1 MTHTVGIFAFDA
13 IEALDFAGPYEVFT
27 TASRMQARIDAD
39 APPLFDVF
47 TVGRT
52 ASPLRVRA
60 GLGVFPEHDFSH
72 HPRVDVLIIP
82 GRVVTAALARP
93 EAPTCVP
100 RSQRW

>member
-1 MTHTVGIFAFDA
+1 MTHTVGIIVFDA

-52 ASPLRVRA
+52 ASPLRARA
-60 GLGVFPEHDFSH
+60 G
-72 HPRVDVLIIP
+72 RVP
-82 GRVVTAALARP
+82 GA
-93 EAPTCVP
+93 
-100 RSQRW
+100 